1 MNIRLYA
8 PQDLAGILRLCELE
22 KWSSYLENPERANR
36 ALTAPG
42 VTTMVAEQETTIA
55 GFAQLQSDG
64 EIQAHLSLIAVD
76 PAYRRRG
83 VARLLIVAALR
94 HAGGQ
99 RVDLVTDSADRFYE
113 NLPHFR
119 MSGFRLYPEYT
130 GPDRDHPG
138 VMWKEGRKVSHG

>member
-8 PQDLAGILRLCELE
+8 PQDLAGVLRLCEQE
-22 KWSSYLENPERANR
+22 KWPSYLEDPARANR

-42 VTTMVAEQETTIA
+42 VTTMVAEEGTVIA

-76 PAYRRRG
+76 PAWRRRG
-83 VARLLIVAALR
+83 IARALIVAAFR
-94 HAGGQ
+94 HAGGR
-99 RVDLVTDSADRFYE
+99 RVDLVTDGADRFYE
-113 NLPHFR
+113 NLPNVR

-130 GPDRDHPG
+130 GPDHDQPG
-138 VMWKEGRKVSHG
+138 VTWKDGRKVSFG

>member
-8 PQDLAGILRLCELE
+8 PQDLAGILRLCKLE
-22 KWSSYLENPERANR
+22 KWPSFLEDPARANR

-42 VTTMVAEQETTIA
+42 VTTMVAEEHTIIA

-76 PAYRRRG
+76 PTYRRRG
-83 VARLLIVAALR
+83 VARSLIVAALN
-94 HAGGQ
+94 HAGGR
-99 RVDLVTDSADRFYE
+99 RVDLVTDSAEHFYE
-113 NLPHFR
+113 NLPHAR
-119 MSGFRLYPEYT
+119 MPGFRLYPEYT

-138 VMWKEGRKVSHG
+138 VMWKNGRKVLVG